1 MVFRAE
7 LMISATAIANDGR
20 RDWRSSGEFRDVAGG
35 CDSAKAARR
44 YLTRRAKAEE
54 EREAP
59 AAVGSPTRVC
69 TDCGTSE
76 TPLWRSGPSGPKSL
90 CNACGI
96 KYRKRKKAL
105 EPASRTGTS
114 SRSDAGSDAQA
125 SEALSPEDLKKRQ
138 RLKQERMLKLLL
150 LQHEKQRGGREE
162 EKKKATAEHGE
173 EVEEAALLLMSLSSG
188 LFLHS

>member
-1 MVFRAE
+1 M
-7 LMISATAIANDGR
+7 MISSPAIANAGP
-20 RDWRSSGEFRDVAGG
+20 RDWRSSGGFRDVAGG
-35 CDSAKAARR
+35 CDRAKAAKR
-44 YLTRRAKAEE
+44 YSTRRAKAEE

-59 AAVGSPTRVC
+59 SAVGSPTRVC
-69 TDCGTSE
+69 ADCGTSE
-76 TPLWRSGPSGPKSL
+76 TPLWRSGPAGPKSL

-105 EPASRTGTS
+105 EPASRT
-114 SRSDAGSDAQA
+114 SDVGSDGQA
-125 SEALSPEDLKKRQ
+125 REEPSPEELKKRQ

-162 EKKKATAEHGE
+162 DEEEEKEEAAVEEHGK